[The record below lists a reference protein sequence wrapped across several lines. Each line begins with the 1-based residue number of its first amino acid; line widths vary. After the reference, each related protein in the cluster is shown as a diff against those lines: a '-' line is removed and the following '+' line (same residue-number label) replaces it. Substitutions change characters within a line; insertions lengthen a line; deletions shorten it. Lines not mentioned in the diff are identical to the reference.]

1 MFVGN
6 TEHRWGVVQQ
16 TLHWL
21 IVVAAIT
28 QLTLGFVFASLP
40 DDDPRRGTLFGA
52 HATLGV
58 SILVVMLARL
68 GWRLANPVPRLPDD
82 LVLWQKRLAHANHW
96 LLYILLIGMPIGG
109 YFLVNAHGHAVPF
122 FGIELP
128 TLIGENESLEETIEV
143 MHITG
148 AFIIIAL
155 VVLHVAAALRHE
167 FVLKDDTLR
176 RMTPL
181 PSRGH
186 GLSQR
191 PYR

>member
-109 YFLVNAHGHAVPF
+109 YFLVNA
-122 FGIELP
+122 
-128 TLIGENESLEETIEV
+128 LIGENESLEETIEV